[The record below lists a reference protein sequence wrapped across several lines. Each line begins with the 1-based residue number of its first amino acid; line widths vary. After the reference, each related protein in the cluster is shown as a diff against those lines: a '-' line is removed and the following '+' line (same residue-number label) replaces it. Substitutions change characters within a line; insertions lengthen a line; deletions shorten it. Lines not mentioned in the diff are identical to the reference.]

1 MVVDAPHHYYWYCC
15 RYYYQYCCLHSALVM
30 EMQSEV
36 GRQLLDE
43 EQVIETWILSVKVIL
58 SHGAGVGSLD
68 QAKEVLQSTR
78 KQ

>member
-1 MVVDAPHHYYWYCC
+1 MVVDAPHHYYWY
-15 RYYYQYCCLHSALVM
+15 YYYYYCYYCCLHSALVM

-43 EQVIETWILSVKVIL
+43 EQVIETWILSVNVIL

-68 QAKEVLQSTR
+68 
-78 KQ
+78 

>member
-1 MVVDAPHHYYWYCC
+1 M
-15 RYYYQYCCLHSALVM
+15 M

-68 QAKEVLQSTR
+68 
-78 KQ
+78 